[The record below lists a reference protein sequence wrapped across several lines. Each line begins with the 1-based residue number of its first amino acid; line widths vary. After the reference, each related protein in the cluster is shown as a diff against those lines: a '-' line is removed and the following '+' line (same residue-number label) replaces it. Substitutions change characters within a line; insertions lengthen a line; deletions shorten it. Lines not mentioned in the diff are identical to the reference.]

1 MTSSSLSQNH
11 QHPLLAASL
20 EMKIK
25 FNGNYFFYFFLS
37 DKIYAVWHINDGWWY
52 ILKRKICRDESYI
65 LAVIGRGADTHP
77 SKISTLNILDYR
89 TKEHIGTYLAKVLY
103 ITFCVVCNCMSEWKL
118 ILFLITAMFVIFLK
132 SILLFWINIQ
142 LFGMLLIKINA
153 SNFLI
158 DRYWGWGD
166 SSLMTCKWWELPPSP
181 NLNRLRMSRSVRAEC
196 RGTYFIFMIDWCRKK
211 KTEKEF
217 YSH

>member
-1 MTSSSLSQNH
+1 
-11 QHPLLAASL
+11 
-20 EMKIK
+20 
-25 FNGNYFFYFFLS
+25 
-37 DKIYAVWHINDGWWY
+37 
-52 ILKRKICRDESYI
+52 
-65 LAVIGRGADTHP
+65 VIGRGADTHP

-103 ITFCVVCNCMSEWKL
+103 ITFWVVCNCMSEWKL

-158 DRYWGWGD
+158 DRYWG
-166 SSLMTCKWWELPPSP
+166 
-181 NLNRLRMSRSVRAEC
+181 
-196 RGTYFIFMIDWCRKK
+196 
-211 KTEKEF
+211 
-217 YSH
+217 